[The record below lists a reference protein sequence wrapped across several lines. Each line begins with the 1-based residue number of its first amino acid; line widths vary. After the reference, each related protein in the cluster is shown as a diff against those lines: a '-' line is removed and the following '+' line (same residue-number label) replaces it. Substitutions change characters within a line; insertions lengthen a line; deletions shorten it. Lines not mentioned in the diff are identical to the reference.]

1 MRKIKAYTILEVTVA
16 MLLSAICITICYT
29 AYTIIGNYYEKFQQ
43 KNQKADALTSLKHV
57 MTRDAFKSRLMWR
70 TEDGI
75 ALEKE
80 DHTMIS
86 YQFGANVI
94 LRKFSEQHI
103 DTFKL
108 VCENWESYFEGKY
121 IADEKVIDR
130 LYFEVRLDPHILVPL
145 QVNKDY
151 SSENLFK

>member
-29 AYTIIGNYYEKFQQ
+29 AYGIIGNYYEKFQQ

-57 MTRDAFKSRLMWR
+57 MSRDVFKSRLMLR
-70 TEDGI
+70 TQNGI
-75 ALEKE
+75 TLEKE
-80 DHTMIS
+80 DHNTIS
-86 YQFGANVI
+86 YQFGVDAV
-94 LRKFSEQHI
+94 LRKLNDQHT

-108 VCENWESYFEGKY
+108 VCKNWSVYFEGRDVT
-121 IADEKVIDR
+121 DERLVDR
-130 LYFEVRLDPHILVPL
+130 LYFEVRLDPYILVPV
-145 QVNKDY
+145 QINKEY